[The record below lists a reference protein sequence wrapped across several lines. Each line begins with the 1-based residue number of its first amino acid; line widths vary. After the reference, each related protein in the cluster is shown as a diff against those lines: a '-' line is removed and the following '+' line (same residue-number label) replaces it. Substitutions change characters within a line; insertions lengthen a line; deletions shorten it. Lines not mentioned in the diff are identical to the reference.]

1 MAGLQERAADVSEL
15 AGAFESLY
23 ARAPDGVWAA
33 PGRVNVIG
41 EHTDYNEGLV
51 LPIAIDRQ
59 TLAAVAPREDAVVRV
74 ASRQRQGDPVVRELS
89 DLGPGRV
96 RGWAA
101 YPLGVAWALADT
113 HGVSQGAD
121 VLIDSRVPLGAGLS
135 SSAALEAA
143 VGLALTEVAGHDV
156 PRPAL
161 ALACQR
167 AENEVV
173 GAPTGVMDQM
183 ASLLG
188 RTGSALY
195 LDCRSL
201 QTEQVPFDLAA
212 AGLAL
217 LVIDTRASHD
227 LADGEYGDR
236 RAACEEAARRMGVPA
251 LRDAT
256 LEGVESL
263 PEPLRRRARHV
274 VTENDRVQH
283 AVRLLRRGDVAG
295 LGPLLT
301 GSHTSLRDDFEVSIP
316 ELDVAAAAAEEA
328 GALGARMVGG
338 GFGGSVLALVPAGRV
353 DAVTGAVESAYELR
367 GWAAPVPFLVTPAEG
382 ARRVR

>member
-1 MAGLQERAADVSEL
+1 MPEL

-23 ARAPDGVWAA
+23 DRPPDGVWAA

-59 TLAAVAPREDAVVRV
+59 TLAAVAARSDSTVRV
-74 ASRQRQGDPVVRELS
+74 ASRQRQGDPVVRKLS

-101 YPLGVAWALADT
+101 YPLGVAWSLADG

-121 VLIDSRVPLGAGLS
+121 ILVDSRVPLGAGLS

-143 VGLALTEVAGHDV
+143 VGLALTEVAGRDV
-156 PRPAL
+156 PLTAL

-188 RTGSALY
+188 RAGSALY

-201 QTEQVPFDLAA
+201 QAEQVPFDLAA

-236 RAACEEAARRMGVPA
+236 RAACEEAAHRLGVPA

-256 LEGVESL
+256 LDSIEGL

-283 AVRLLRRGDVAG
+283 AVRLLRRGEVAG

-301 GSHTSLRDDFEVSIP
+301 ASHMSLRDDFEVSIP
-316 ELDVAAAAAEEA
+316 ELDVAAATAVEA

-338 GFGGSVLALVPAGRV
+338 GFGGSVLALLPTGRV

-367 GWAAPVPFLVTPAEG
+367 GWAAPVAFLVTPAEG
-382 ARRVR
+382 ARRAR